1 MSIAWNSTKAGK
13 VAPLAGSVDR
23 NVTMRMAKAGL
34 NVVPQNGNVD
44 RNAVRHY
51 KKYKFAAVVSI
62 QGTFAGQ
69 D

>member
-1 MSIAWNSTKAGK
+1 MTTYPM